1 MSADELPAAPRLPA
15 RSGARAQR
23 APRVRALTLD
33 AIAAAALHVVDEEG
47 LDAMTMRR
55 VAEEL
60 GTGAASLYA
69 YVDNKERLTELVI
82 DRALGELEPPAGDDG
97 PWQEQLKAGLREL
110 RALLARH
117 GDLARASFAH
127 IPLGENALRASEWM
141 IATLRRGELPP
152 TVIAYACD
160 LLPLYVTAIAYED
173 SVYAGERVSP
183 DQLAAYVA
191 EMRSY
196 FESLPAARF
205 PNVVAFAA
213 ALTAG
218 SGGDERFEFGLEV
231 LVGGL
236 VALAEQPTR

>member
-1 MSADELPAAPRLPA
+1 MIDDELPAAPRMPA
-15 RSGARAQR
+15 RSASRPR
-23 APRVRALTLD
+23 RVPRVRALTLD
-33 AIAAAALHVVDEEG
+33 AIAAAGLRVVDQEG

-55 VAEEL
+55 VAQEL

-82 DRALGELEPPAGDDG
+82 ERALGELEPPVADDG
-97 PWQEQLKAGLREL
+97 PWQEQLKAGLREV
-110 RALLARH
+110 RALFARH
-117 GDLARASFAH
+117 RDLARASFAR

-141 IATLRRGELPP
+141 IATLRRGQLP
-152 TVIAYACD
+152 TDVIAFACD

-173 SVYAGERVSP
+173 SVYAGEQISP
-183 DQLAAYVA
+183 EQLAEYVA

-196 FESLPAARF
+196 FESLPASRF

-218 SGGDERFEFGLEV
+218 AQGDERFEFGLEV
-231 LVGGL
+231 LIGGL
-236 VALAEQPTR
+236 AAMAR

>member
-1 MSADELPAAPRLPA
+1 MTDDELPAAPRMPA
-15 RSGARAQR
+15 RSATRTPR

-33 AIAAAALHVVDEEG
+33 AIAAAGLRVVDEEG

-55 VAEEL
+55 VAQEL

-82 DRALGELEPPAGDDG
+82 ERALGELEPPAVDDG
-97 PWQEQLKAGLREL
+97 PWQEQLKAGLREV
-110 RALLARH
+110 RALFARH
-117 GDLARASFAH
+117 RDLARASFAR

-141 IATLRRGELPP
+141 IATLRRGQLP
-152 TVIAYACD
+152 TDVIAFACD

-173 SVYAGERVSP
+173 SVYAGEQISP
-183 DQLAAYVA
+183 EQLVEYVA
-191 EMRSY
+191 EMRAY
-196 FESLPAARF
+196 FESLPTSRF

-218 SGGDERFEFGLEV
+218 AQGDERFEFGLEV
-231 LVGGL
+231 LIGGL
-236 VALAEQPTR
+236 AAMAR